1 MFNSLANYVSFS
13 IQVLS
18 GHVVYDNQFEK
29 LETSYY
35 IMWESDLHFTT
46 LWIITDV
53 LIIQKISLFHRI
65 FMYSPVLLNS
75 CYHDLK
81 GQNCWFFVSVRNN
94 VSKCIFIIIKIHY
107 NRSVFFF
114 SFLALIENATWKKY
128 QAINRL
134 MSYQEP

>member
-1 MFNSLANYVSFS
+1 MLNSLANYVSFS

-46 LWIITDV
+46 LWIIIDV

-81 GQNCWFFVSVRNN
+81 GHNCWFFVSVRNN

-114 SFLALIENATWKKY
+114 FIFGTYRKRNLEEIS
-128 QAINRL
+128 
-134 MSYQEP
+134 SH

>member
-46 LWIITDV
+46 LWIIIDV

-81 GQNCWFFVSVRNN
+81 GRNCWIFVSVRNN

-114 SFLALIENATWKKY
+114 IFGTYRKRNLEEIS
-128 QAINRL
+128 
-134 MSYQEP
+134 SH